1 MSPAVSARPVAWAN
15 SFSTAGLGKRGS
27 IRPSAYTYADVV
39 TLLLSEL
46 TCIETPQ
53 VGHGKGAGDLGAGL
67 AGEAT
72 GIGASFPLA
81 DTVVRRSFDS
91 GSSIRLAFL
100 EVGCFSCLLARETH
114 PAVERSRAFFAART
128 RFDSHRVRDA
138 FDDITEAYLL
148 FFDET
153 GKANAM
159 GLVFTFSC

>member
-1 MSPAVSARPVAWAN
+1 MFLLGG
-15 SFSTAGLGKRGS
+15 FSC
-27 IRPSAYTYADVV
+27 V
-39 TLLLSEL
+39 
-46 TCIETPQ
+46 ETSQ

-67 AGEAT
+67 EGEAT

-81 DTVVRRSFDS
+81 DTVVRRSLDS

-114 PAVERSRAFFAART
+114 PAVECGRPFFAAGT
-128 RFDSHRVRDA
+128 RFDPHRVRYP
-138 FDDITEAYLL
+138 FDDITEAHLL